1 MTMTLRECQA
11 GADVVLR
18 RVAGDCSRRRLAE
31 WGLVPGAPVRLVA
44 RGPAGGLILAL
55 GDTRIALDSRTAGT
69 VLVEPAR

>member
-1 MTMTLRECQA
+1 MTLRDCQP
-11 GADVVLR
+11 GADVLLR
-18 RVAGDCSRRRLAE
+18 RVAGDCSRRLAE

-69 VLVEPAR
+69 VLVEAAR